1 MKGRRR
7 GSRVTERVSD
17 WMRIILT
24 SLALLFFSAG
34 PVVAQ
39 SLAGTSERYA
49 YNLIEEAL
57 ARSRGEQIYVRACA
71 ACHGDEGDG
80 KGPGYAA
87 LDPRPSDFSSGV
99 FKFRSTP
106 TGDLPTV
113 DDLMRTIRNGVPRT
127 MMPSWQDLLS
137 ERELHDVAMYVRTF
151 APYFDDDEL
160 VPSLHIPAEPT
171 VTEIVFGE
179 GKYLYMLMDCWTCHG
194 ARGTGSGHLAG
205 TLKDATG
212 RKIDAF
218 DFTRGGYKGG
228 DDNESIFRTFN
239 TGMDGTPMPSYAGV
253 FLFGSD
259 SLSTLDDYRR
269 VYSDAEIQALR
280 AYFFTQ
286 PTDREIELLNSS
298 EKQKLDSRRK
308 WSLVYFV
315 KSLARKQDLFYRLF
329 KHDDELTH

>member
-1 MKGRRR
+1 MGQRS
-7 GSRVTERVSD
+7 GSRVTERAAD
-17 WMRIILT
+17 LMRSILT
-24 SLALLFFSAG
+24 SLTLLFFSAG
-34 PVVAQ
+34 PAIAQ
-39 SLAGTSERYA
+39 SSAGTSERTA
-49 YNLIEEAL
+49 SDLIEAAL
-57 ARSRGEQIYVRACA
+57 ARSRGEHIYVRACA

-87 LDPRPSDFSSGV
+87 LDPRPSDFSTGV

-127 MMPSWQDLLS
+127 MMPSWRDLLS
-137 ERELHDVAMYVRTF
+137 ERELRDVATYVRAF
-151 APYFDDDEL
+151 APYFDEDEFA
-160 VPSLHIPAEPT
+160 PTLHIPAEPT
-171 VTEIVFGE
+171 VTEIVFAE

-194 ARGTGSGHLAG
+194 VRGTGSGHLEG

-228 DDNESIFRTFN
+228 DDNESIFRTFS
-239 TGMDGTPMPSYAGV
+239 TGMDGTPMPSYADA

-259 SLSTLDDYRR
+259 SLSTLDDYRKA
-269 VYSDAEIQALR
+269 YSDAEIQALK
-280 AYFFTQ
+280 AYFLKQ
-286 PTDREIELLNSS
+286 PTEREIELLDNT
-298 EKQKLDSRRK
+298 ETQKLDSRRK

-315 KSLARKQDLFYRLF
+315 KSLARRPNLFYRLF
-329 KHDDELTH
+329 MHDDELTH